1 MSKQQTPK
9 QRQYLSTVL
18 ELYWQK
24 GMSSEKIS
32 RYLGLGHT
40 TVWRW
45 ISIFAGENPQT
56 IPDMSKETSTQLPQ
70 NIAASNC
77 ADAKSPE
84 IQALEREIARLQAEL
99 ERAEIKAELY
109 NKMIDLAEEKL
120 NIPVRKKY
128 GAKQ

>member
-1 MSKQQTPK
+1 
-9 QRQYLSTVL
+9 
-18 ELYWQK
+18 
-24 GMSSEKIS
+24 
-32 RYLGLGHT
+32 
-40 TVWRW
+40 
-45 ISIFAGENPQT
+45 
-56 IPDMSKETSTQLPQ
+56 MSKETSTQLPQ

-120 NIPVRKKY
+120 NIPVRKKS

>member
-18 ELYWQK
+18 DLYWQK
-24 GMSSEKIS
+24 GMSTEKIS
-32 RYLGLGHT
+32 HYLGLGHT

-56 IPDMSKETSTQLPQ
+56 SPDMPKEIKTQQAKISGTQ
-70 NIAASNC
+70 NDQDPRNA
-77 ADAKSPE
+77 E
-84 IQALEREIARLQAEL
+84 IQSLEREIARLRAEL

-109 NKMIDLAEEKL
+109 NKMIDLAEEKFK
-120 NIPVRKKY
+120 IPVRKKS

>member
-1 MSKQQTPK
+1 MNKPQTPK

-56 IPDMSKETSTQLPQ
+56 PPDMSKETPTQPPQ
-70 NIAASNC
+70 SIAAQNATDS
-77 ADAKSPE
+77 KSPE

-109 NKMIDLAEEKL
+109 NRMIDLAEEKF
-120 NIPVRKKY
+120 NIPVRKKS